1 MQLMEGNK
9 RKGGGGGVTKGW
21 GLDHVL
27 MDSCWQG
34 WEDVDAERWDVVNM
48 TKDRRSP
55 ESMSEPS
62 HRLNFPSTL

>member
-1 MQLMEGNK
+1 MI
-9 RKGGGGGVTKGW
+9 KGW
-21 GLDHVL
+21 GLDRVL

-55 ESMSEPS
+55 ESMAEPS